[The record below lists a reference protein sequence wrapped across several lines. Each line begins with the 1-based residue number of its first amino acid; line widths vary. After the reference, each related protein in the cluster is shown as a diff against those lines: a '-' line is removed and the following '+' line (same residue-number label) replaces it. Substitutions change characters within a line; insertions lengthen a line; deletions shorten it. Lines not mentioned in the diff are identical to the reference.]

1 MSGNCAMGSRKTIT
15 APAMTK
21 KIAATIATMG
31 RSMKNL
37 DMKLLLP
44 SWVGTGRR
52 GSWHERRLFSCD
64 DRLHFHSILDLLRSV
79 GNDAFPWLE
88 PLVNHPQRAR
98 LHTRSHRPHQHTI
111 IRADDGDFVLSLKR
125 RDGGLRDE
133 QRIVLDFGLR
143 AELGVHARTA

>member
-1 MSGNCAMGSRKTIT
+1 MT

-21 KIAATIATMG
+21 KIAATMATMG
-31 RSMKNL
+31 RSTKNL

-44 SWVGTGRR
+44 SRAGTGRR
-52 GSWHERRLFSCD
+52 GPWHGRRLFSCD

-88 PLVNHPQRAR
+88 PFVNHPQRAR
-98 LHTRSHRPHQHTI
+98 LHSRSHRPHHHTI
-111 IRADDGDFVLSLKR
+111 IRADYGDFVLSLNR

-143 AELGVHARTA
+143 ANLRVHARTENVLGVGK